1 MPAILE
7 NPLRVGLQQ
16 ERTPE
21 PLIMVIFG
29 ASGDLTQRK
38 LIPAIYQ
45 LKKERR
51 LPPEITIVGVARRDW
66 SHEYFRQQLKEG
78 IEEFSDGIGSE
89 ELWQDFQEGLF
100 YQSGNMDEP
109 ESYERLKAFLAE
121 LDGRRGTRG
130 NRVFYLSVSPGF
142 FKPALKQLGAAGML
156 ADPIKHRLVIE
167 KPFGKDLSSAK
178 SLNRVVQKVC
188 QEQQVY
194 RIDHYLGKETV
205 QNILVFRFGNAIF
218 EPLWNRQFVD
228 HVQITVAET
237 VGVEERAGYY
247 ETSGALR
254 DMLQNHL
261 LQLFAITAM
270 EAPNAL
276 DADSIRSEKTKV
288 LQATRIADPNN
299 LEKSAIRGQYSAG
312 WMKGK
317 PVQGYREE
325 EGVNPESTTPTFVA
339 MKLMI
344 DNWRWKGVPF
354 YLRTGKRMPKKVT
367 EISIHFKEV
376 PLLIFKSAAQQTNP
390 NILTMRIQPNEGI
403 SLNFEAKMP
412 GPDLRTRTVN
422 MDFSYG
428 SSFGMATAD
437 AYHRLLLDCML
448 GDQTLFTRADEVEE
462 AWRVV
467 TPVLNTWESPSDPSL
482 IPQYEAGTW
491 QPTESE
497 FLLERD
503 GRRWRRL

>member
-1 MPAILE
+1 MVTLLE

-21 PLIMVIFG
+21 PLIITIFG

-38 LIPAIYQ
+38 LVPAIYR
-45 LKKERR
+45 LKQERR
-51 LPPEITIVGVARRDW
+51 LPPEITVVGVARRDW
-66 SHEYFRQQLKEG
+66 SHDYFREQMRQG
-78 IEEFSDGIGSE
+78 IEEFGGGLGSE
-89 ELWQDFQEGLF
+89 EFWNDFAKGL
-100 YQSGNMDEP
+100 YYCSGNMDQP
-109 ESYERLKAFLAE
+109 ESYAKLKAFLAE
-121 LDGRRGTRG
+121 LDVERGTRG
-130 NRVFYLSVSPGF
+130 NRVFYLSVSPRF
-142 FKPALKQLGAAGML
+142 FKPGLRNLGAAGMIS
-156 ADPIKHRLVIE
+156 DPIKNRVVIE
-167 KPFGKDLSSAK
+167 KPFGKDLGTAK
-178 SLNRVVQKVC
+178 SLNRVVQEVC
-188 QEQQVY
+188 HEGQVY

-205 QNILVFRFGNAIF
+205 QNILVFRFANAIF

-237 VGVEERAGYY
+237 VGVEDRAGYY

-254 DMLQNHL
+254 DMVQNHL

-276 DADSIRSEKTKV
+276 DADSIRNEKVKV
-288 LQATRIADPNN
+288 LQATRLADIHN
-299 LEKSAIRGQYSAG
+299 LDRSAIRGQYSGG

-317 PVQGYREE
+317 PVPGYRTEPN
-325 EGVNPESTTPTFVA
+325 VNPESTTPTFVA
-339 MKLMI
+339 MKLEV

-354 YLRTGKRMPKKVT
+354 YLRTGKRLPKKVT
-367 EISIHFKEV
+367 EIAIQFKEV
-376 PLLIFKSAAQQTNP
+376 PLLIFQSAAQQTSP
-390 NILTMRIQPNEGI
+390 NVLAMRIQPNEGI
-403 SLNFEAKMP
+403 SLRFEAKMP
-412 GPDLRTRTVN
+412 GADLRTRSVD

-437 AYHRLLLDCML
+437 AYNRLLLDCML

-467 TPVLNTWESPSDPSL
+467 TPALSAWDAPADPSTV
-482 IPQYEAGTW
+482 PQYEAGTW
-491 QPTESE
+491 QPTEAE
-497 FLLERD
+497 FFINRD

>member
-1 MPAILE
+1 MVAILD

-21 PLIMVIFG
+21 PSIIVIFG

-45 LKKERR
+45 IKKERR
-51 LPPEITIVGVARRDW
+51 LPPELTIVGVARRDW
-66 SHEYFRQQLKEG
+66 SHDYFREHLKQG
-78 IEEFSDGIGSE
+78 VEEFGGGIDKP
-89 ELWQDFQEGLF
+89 ELWQDFAEGIF
-100 YQSGNMDEP
+100 YCSGNMDE
-109 ESYERLKAFLAE
+109 EDSYLKLKTFLEE

-130 NRVFYLSVSPGF
+130 NRVFYLAVSPNF
-142 FKPALKQLGAAGML
+142 FKPALKHLGATGML
-156 ADPIKHRLVIE
+156 ADPLKSKVVIE

-178 SLNRVVQKVC
+178 SLNRAVQKVC
-188 QEQQVY
+188 REDQVY

-218 EPLWNRQFVD
+218 EPLWNRNYVD

-261 LQLFAITAM
+261 MQIFAITAM
-270 EAPNAL
+270 EAPNSL

-288 LQATRIADPNN
+288 LQATRIADLNN
-299 LEKSAIRGQYSAG
+299 LETSAVRAQYSDG

-317 PVQGYREE
+317 PVKGYRQE
-325 EGVNPESTTPTFVA
+325 EGVNPESTIPTFVA
-339 MKLMI
+339 LKLLI
-344 DNWRWKGVPF
+344 DNWRWKDVPF
-354 YLRTGKRMPKKVT
+354 YLRTGKCMPKKVS
-367 EISIHFKEV
+367 EISIHFREV
-376 PLLIFKSAAQQTNP
+376 PLLIFQSAAQQANP
-390 NILTMRIQPNEGI
+390 NILSMRIQPNEGI
-403 SLNFEAKMP
+403 SLKFEAKMP

-462 AWRVV
+462 AWRIVMPLINAWE
-467 TPVLNTWESPSDPSL
+467 TPTNPQAM
-482 IPQYEAGTW
+482 PQYEAGTW
-491 QPTESE
+491 QPTEAE
-497 FLLERD
+497 FLIERD
-503 GRRWRRL
+503 RRRWRRL